1 LVDIDLIRKNFEGLS
16 PDLAQKLANIGQKTT
31 LTTGQEILKEGQYIK
46 VIPLKRRKIKVN
58 KRWNSNK
65 IN

>member
-1 LVDIDLIRKNFEGLS
+1 
-16 PDLAQKLANIGQKTT
+16 LANIGQKTT